1 MNDIFILIG
10 RSIRNALR
18 QPAAILPNIGI
29 SVFFLFVYNA
39 GLSSVA
45 KLPGFQGSYLGFI
58 LPVSIVSA
66 AVGGAGLAGQS
77 LIKDIDNGYFTKLSE
92 AFKKFLA
99 GTSGP
104 GRYSPSLLFDGANGV
119 GAQAMQEF
127 VRRLEGV
134 LNVTMFN
141 TGARLMCLGAT

>member
-1 MNDIFILIG
+1 MF
-10 RSIRNALR
+10 
-18 QPAAILPNIGI
+18 
-29 SVFFLFVYNA
+29 
-39 GLSSVA
+39 
-45 KLPGFQGSYLGFI
+45 K
-58 LPVSIVSA
+58 
-66 AVGGAGLAGQS
+66 GGYGEPS
-77 LIKDIDNGYFTKLSE
+77 LNGYFTKLSE

-127 VRRLEGV
+127 VQRLEGV

>member
-1 MNDIFILIG
+1 ML
-10 RSIRNALR
+10 
-18 QPAAILPNIGI
+18 LPTGLLLLLL
-29 SVFFLFVYNA
+29 FFW
-39 GLSSVA
+39 
-45 KLPGFQGSYLGFI
+45 K
-58 LPVSIVSA
+58 
-66 AVGGAGLAGQS
+66 GGYGEPS
-77 LIKDIDNGYFTKLSE
+77 LNGYFTKLSE

-99 GTSGP
+99 GLSGP